1 MSTLWTRAEP
11 TCHTRAAVCG
21 VPQAYFATRDQKVKR
36 RHVEMWRE
44 LCGDTFELEETRGN
58 HLFFYD
64 VPHRAAYMKRVIAGL
79 PAGFGT

>member
-1 MSTLWTRAEP
+1 VSTLWTRAES
-11 TCHTRAAVCG
+11 TCHCRLTG

-44 LCGDTFELEETRGN
+44 LCGDTFELEETSGN

-64 VPHRAAYMKRVIAGL
+64 YPQCNKWMERVISKAPL
-79 PAGFGT
+79 P